1 MCVLNGAEGKQP
13 VFSNKIAELREII
26 MCWCAWEKKQPRKD
40 KVKGDLLYVMN
51 CNEENDGALS
61 SEPSFESVGLV
72 KCFTYHAS
80 YAFQKG
86 KW

>member
-1 MCVLNGAEGKQP
+1 MCLLNGAEGKQP
-13 VFSNKIAELREII
+13 VFSNKIAELRGITV
-26 MCWCAWEKKQPRKD
+26 CWGAWEKKQSRKD

-61 SEPSFESVGLV
+61 SELSFESVGLV
-72 KCFTYHAS
+72 KYFTYRAS